1 MIRTGIIGLGAIGQ
15 RIIHAFNNHPKIKI
29 TAVCDHLEELAD
41 KTAAT
46 YNVQAFTNHE
56 EMLEQMQ
63 FDLVYV
69 AVPPKYHHQVASA
82 VIEKDIHIL
91 CEKPLSN
98 SLEEAVSLHESA
110 QSASIVHAM
119 NFPLHYQAESRMFSQ
134 LLRTNYIGEL
144 RRVELKMHFPNWPR
158 LWQQNAW
165 VGSREQ
171 GGFTLEVGI
180 HFIQQIQQ
188 IFGPVNVINKSIQY
202 PKDPEASEDAL
213 LAVLNVDNGIPVLL
227 DGIAHTAGSEQ
238 IAFTAY
244 GTKGTLSLLDWSKIE
259 GGKIGDQIKPIEA
272 DQRLSL
278 SLVDELVKAIE
289 GENAELVT
297 FSAGLEAQRVLE
309 QLRS

>member
-15 RIIHAFNNHPKIKI
+15 RILHAFNSHPKIQI
-29 TAVCDHLEELAD
+29 TAVCDQLEDLVN
-41 KTAAT
+41 KTAAN
-46 YNVQAFTNHE
+46 YEVRPFTNYQ
-56 EMLEQMQ
+56 EMLEQLQ
-63 FDLVYV
+63 FDLIYV

-82 VIEKDIHIL
+82 VIEKNIHIL
-91 CEKPLSN
+91 CEKPLAN
-98 SLEEAVSLHESA
+98 SLEEAVSLHDAA
-110 QSASIVHAM
+110 QAASIVHAM
-119 NFPLHYQAESRMFSQ
+119 NFPLHYQAESRLFSQ
-134 LLRTNYIGEL
+134 LIQTNYIGEL
-144 RRVELKMHFPNWPR
+144 RRVELTMRFPHWPR
-158 LWQQNAW
+158 QWQQNAW
-165 VGSREQ
+165 VASREQ

-188 IFGPVNVINKSIQY
+188 IFGPVNVINKRIDY
-202 PKDPEASEDAL
+202 PKNLEASEEAL
-213 LAVLNVDNGIPVLL
+213 LAVLNVDNGIPILL

>member
-1 MIRTGIIGLGAIGQ
+1 MIRTGVIGLGAIGQ

-29 TAVCDHLEELAD
+29 TAVCDHLEELAE

-46 YNVQAFTNHE
+46 YNVRAFTNHE

-63 FDLVYV
+63 FDLIYV
-69 AVPPKYHHQVASA
+69 AVPPKYHHHVASA
-82 VIEKDIHIL
+82 VIEKNIHIL
-91 CEKPLSN
+91 CEKPLAN

-134 LLRTNYIGEL
+134 LIQTNYIGEL

-202 PKDPEASEDAL
+202 PSNPEASEDAILAL
-213 LAVLNVDNGIPVLL
+213 LNFDNSIPILL
-227 DGIAHTAGSEQ
+227 DGIAHTAGSEK

-244 GTKGTLSLLDWSKIE
+244 GTEGTLSLLDWSKIE
-259 GGKIGDQIKPIEA
+259 GGKTGEQIMPIEA

-289 GENAELVT
+289 GEDADLVT